1 MKVLLI
7 AASLLA
13 SGMAPC
19 AARAAAPS
27 CPQRDP
33 VQRTAY
39 HPDAARTPSLCCRQD
54 AGCARYLSTRS
65 LVQGGRVR
73 RT

>member
-13 SGMAPC
+13 CGLAPV
-19 AARAAAPS
+19 ATRAGAPS
-27 CPQRDP
+27 CPGEGR

-39 HPDAARTPSLCCRQD
+39 HPDAGQTTPPCCRQE

-65 LVQGGRVR
+65 LVGGGRER